1 MPNTDKKCQMAF
13 VAGKKVGGAVVRN
26 RCKRLIREAVRLNQD
41 TISNDYNYMFV
52 AKSEL
57 GHRGLKEIEKELR
70 FLFKKNGL
78 WV

>member
-1 MPNTDKKCQMAF
+1 MAF